1 MLYKIVNKLNVRKVI
16 KVKLKKILE
25 SIILQILYIDSN
37 IGYGYLIK

>member
-1 MLYKIVNKLNVRKVI
+1 MLYKIVNKLDIRKVI

-37 IGYGYLIK
+37 IGYGYLVK